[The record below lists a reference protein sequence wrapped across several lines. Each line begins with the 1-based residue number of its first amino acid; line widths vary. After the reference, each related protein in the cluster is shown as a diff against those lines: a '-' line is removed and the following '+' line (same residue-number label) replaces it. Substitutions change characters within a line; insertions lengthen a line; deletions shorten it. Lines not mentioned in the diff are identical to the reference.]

1 MPPAAPP
8 DSLGRYPRR
17 LPRRFQRFATAPRGA
32 LTALL
37 ALGVAVIAV
46 GWVAAG
52 QPAGTA
58 ATTYREAVL
67 GPPVRINP
75 LVAPSNQAEADLAAL
90 IFGGLMRLRADG
102 SPEPH
107 LAERWE
113 LTPDQLTYTFHL
125 RPDVTWHD
133 GAAFDA
139 ADVAFTIARI
149 QAEGFA
155 GAPSLQAQWEGV
167 QVFADDAA
175 TVLIR
180 LPEPAADFLVRAT
193 IGILP
198 EHLAAEM
205 DAGEGFDARPFE
217 REPVGTGPY
226 RLTSLNQ
233 ERAVLQRNN
242 SYFRGTPP
250 ISRLELRFAA
260 SEAEQLEWLQSG
272 DVDAALLAET
282 APAGAIAALTED
294 DTTVSLVRLPTSD
307 QTVLYLNNQHE
318 LLDARTRAALVASI
332 DTSLL
337 VQASAT
343 TQQPGVG
350 VIPPDSWLYAAPA
363 EDAGDAED
371 DVPAGTGNLWG
382 AALWERGADGMLR
395 RSGVPLTLEL
405 VTNGEPIRIALA
417 EAIAAQLTEA
427 GVTVEVITAP
437 AQRVVSDYLRS
448 GAYALALFGW
458 ETPAD
463 LDPYPAWHTS
473 QIGIG
478 NVASFTDPEADALLE
493 AARTTTD
500 LGERRELYALFQA
513 RFEELG
519 ASLVVSYPTMTY
531 VHPSAL
537 AGFTPML
544 LVDPTQRFQDIDRW
558 RLAD

>member
-1 MPPAAPP
+1 
-8 DSLGRYPRR
+8 L
-17 LPRRFQRFATAPRGA
+17 QRFATAPRGA

-37 ALGVAVIAV
+37 TLGIAVIAV

-52 QPAGTA
+52 QPAGTE

-67 GPPVRINP
+67 GPPIRINP
-75 LVAPSNQAEADLAAL
+75 LVTPTNQAEADLAAL

-113 LTPDQLTYTFHL
+113 LTPDLLTYTFHL

-139 ADVAFTIARI
+139 DDVAFTIARI
-149 QAEGFA
+149 QAEGFTGDPA
-155 GAPSLQAQWEGV
+155 LQAQWEGV
-167 QVFADDAA
+167 QVFVDDAA

-193 IGILP
+193 VGLLP
-198 EHLAAEM
+198 EHLATEM
-205 DAGEGFDARPFE
+205 DAGEGFNARPFE

-233 ERAVLQRNN
+233 DRALLRRNN

-250 ISRLELRFAA
+250 ISEFELRFAE
-260 SEAEQLEWLQSG
+260 SEAEQIEWLQSG
-272 DVDAALLAET
+272 AVDAALLAET
-282 APAGAIAALTED
+282 VPAGAIAALTD
-294 DTTVSLVRLPTSD
+294 DDETVAATRLATSD

-318 LLDARTRAALVASI
+318 LLDARTRAALVASL
-332 DTSLL
+332 DPSLV
-337 VQASAT
+337 VQASASM
-343 TQQPGVG
+343 QRPGAG
-350 VIPPDSWLYAAPA
+350 VIPPDSWLYDTP
-363 EDAGDAED
+363 DASVEVTEIDRDA
-371 DVPAGTGNLWG
+371 LWA
-382 AALWERGADGMLR
+382 AALWERGPDGRLQR
-395 RSGVPLTLEL
+395 GGVPLALEL
-405 VTNGEPIRIALA
+405 VTNGEPVRIALA

-437 AQRVVSDYLRS
+437 AQRVVSDYLRT

-500 LGERRELYALFQA
+500 LSERRELYALFQA
-513 RFEELG
+513 RYQELG

-531 VHPSAL
+531 VHPRAL
-537 AGFTPML
+537 VGFEPML

-558 RLAD
+558 RIAD